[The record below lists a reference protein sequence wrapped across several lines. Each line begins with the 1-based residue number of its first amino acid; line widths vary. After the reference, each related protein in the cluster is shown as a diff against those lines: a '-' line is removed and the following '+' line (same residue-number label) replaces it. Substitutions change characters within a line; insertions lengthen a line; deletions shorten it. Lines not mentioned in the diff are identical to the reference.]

1 MAQLIKRTTA
11 TGENRYDV
19 RTRIAG
25 RVVTRTFKR
34 RKDADVYA
42 NTTEADKLRG
52 VVVDPR
58 RARVTLQEYAGQW
71 LAHRPDLAVRTRELY
86 GWLLDRHIL
95 PTLEASTHCAF
106 HLLLL
111 VEKAGLGSFHL
122 DSQALSPSSTHVDG
136 LELAALYTLQHRL
149 AADAERPGGF
159 EHGQPAGWCSSTKRE
174 RRSSVTRMRRGAPG

>member
-11 TGENRYDV
+11 TGENRYGV

-58 RARVTLQEYAGQW
+58 RAHVTFREYAGQC
-71 LAHRPDLAVRTRELY
+71 LADRPDLAVRTRELY

-95 PTLEASTHCAF
+95 PTFGDMALPIS
-106 HLLLL
+106 HLR
-111 VEKAGLGSFHL
+111 
-122 DSQALSPSSTHVDG
+122 Q
-136 LELAALYTLQHRL
+136 
-149 AADAERPGGF
+149 
-159 EHGQPAGWCSSTKRE
+159 C
-174 RRSSVTRMRRGAPG
+174 APGTLRLP